1 MRYLTYRRRGV
12 EHAGLLHGQT
22 IYDLNDALA
31 RLGHPPVP
39 SLLAL
44 IEAAAETPSI
54 LDTLAAADLSMCT
67 PVTDAELC
75 APIPRPKRNIFC
87 LGKNYAAHATEVN
100 DTRLSGT
107 GIPRYPVYFTKTA
120 APALAPDGIIDCPPG
135 LTEQLDYE
143 AELALVIGRAG
154 KNIPAEDAASYIF
167 GYTVLNDV
175 SARDLQARHEQWFR
189 GKNLDTFCPM
199 GPVLADQNEIPF
211 PPRVQVTCR
220 VNGEVRQNANTG
232 SLLFDIPTILSDLSK
247 GFTLLPGD
255 IISTGTPAGVGAGF
269 DPPRFL
275 QDGDVVE
282 CEVEHIGMLRN
293 TVRSKSGSD
302 RPA

>member
-1 MRYLTYRRRGV
+1 MRYLTYRQNGA

-31 RLGHPPVP
+31 CAGRPPVS

-44 IEAAAETPSI
+44 IEAAEETPAI
-54 LDTLAAADLSMCT
+54 LSALAATDLSACT
-67 PVTDAELC
+67 PVTNAVLC
-75 APIPRPKRNIFC
+75 APIPRPRRNVFC
-87 LGKNYAAHATEVN
+87 LGKNYAAHATEVQG
-100 DTRLSGT
+100 TRLSGT
-107 GIPRYPVYFTKTA
+107 GIPQHPVYFTKTA
-120 APALAPDGIIDCPPG
+120 APALAPGGVIDCPEK
-135 LTEQLDYE
+135 LTESLDYE

-167 GYTVLNDV
+167 GYTVLNDI
-175 SARDLQARHEQWFR
+175 SARDLQALHEQWFR

-199 GPVLADQNEIPF
+199 GPVLADQSEIPF
-211 PPRVQVTCR
+211 PARVQVTCR
-220 VNGEVRQNANTG
+220 VNGEVRQNANTD
-232 SLLFDIPTILSDLSK
+232 SLIFDIPTILSDLSK

-282 CEVEHIGMLRN
+282 CEVDHIGVLRN
-293 TVRSKSGSD
+293 TVRRK
-302 RPA
+302 PVV